1 MGSITDSWPG
11 EPMSEATFFIL
22 LSLVPGPSHGY
33 AIIKEV
39 QRLSDQRVVLSTGTL
54 YGAIKR
60 MLELEWI
67 IRIGDSSP
75 ADTTRTPKTYA
86 LSDLGQRALRAEA
99 SRLRALLR
107 VAERYAEDLL

>member
-1 MGSITDSWPG
+1 MTHRADDLLD
-11 EPMSEATFFIL
+11 EPLTEATLYIL
-22 LSLVPGPSHGY
+22 LSLAPGPSHGY

-39 QRLSDQRVVLSTGTL
+39 ERLSDGRVVLSTGTL

-67 IRIGDSSP
+67 VRVGDSSA

-86 LSDLGQRALRAEA
+86 LTELGRRVLAAETG
-99 SRLRALLR
+99 RLRALLR
-107 VAERYAEDLL
+107 VAERYAEDTP